1 MDIETKVVNVNMTLP
16 HVEKLAKMI
25 YRAWIF
31 VGLLVVVA
39 FLFGVFVPSFDD
51 TDAPGERSGLR
62 PYTDHG
68 TGCQYLSTSDGALTP
83 RLGADGRPI
92 CGKGT

>member
-1 MDIETKVVNVNMTLP
+1 MDIQAQTAHVNMTLP
-16 HVEKLAKMI
+16 KVERLAN
-25 YRAWIF
+25 
-31 VGLLVVVA
+31 LLYWSILIIA
-39 FLFGVFVPSFDD
+39 AINIMFGVLSSRDD

-68 TGCQYLSTSDGALTP
+68 TGCQYLATSDGALTP
-83 RLGADGRPI
+83 RLGSDGSPM